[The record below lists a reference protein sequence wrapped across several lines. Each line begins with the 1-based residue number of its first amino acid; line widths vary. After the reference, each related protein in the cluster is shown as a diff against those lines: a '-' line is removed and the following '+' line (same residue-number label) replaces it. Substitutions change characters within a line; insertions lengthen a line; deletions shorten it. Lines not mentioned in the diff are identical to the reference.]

1 MKTLK
6 LLTIMGFAGLA
17 SCGGTAISQ
26 EQPQSIHYST
36 SSEDIITILH
46 TNDRHGTH
54 MPFKTTERN
63 STSQTGDE
71 GRETLFTFD
80 REAKIEGFP
89 YLATAV
95 KKIRQEKGAENILLL
110 DAGDTFSDDQLG
122 NLTKGEAVI
131 QLMQSLDYDFMA
143 LGNHDFDYGKER
155 TAELQEIAGFPFG
168 AANITDSITGKPF
181 LDPPYIIKKV
191 GSSRIAVLAI
201 GYHNTHLTGNREN
214 MKGLRFTPGHEAIK
228 EYIPTLQNQSD
239 ILVVLSHAGTA
250 VDKLIAREVDGIDL
264 IIGGH
269 SHDLISPPQK
279 VNGTFI
285 VQALSDGAILGET
298 QLIIKDNRL
307 IDVKTDHHFLWN
319 DEWKPD
325 QETMELVTRLRS
337 PYLDQLEEKIAN
349 TETVIGRQYKSESP
363 FDKLTGNLLRE
374 EYDAEVALLPGVGYG
389 ISLNGDI
396 SSENLYK
403 LLPHPSKIV
412 TLTMTGEQLKSALE
426 QTAQNLNPQNTL
438 DLVGGLLQSSGIDY
452 EMDLTKPV
460 GQRVTNINIGGSPLK
475 DSQDYRVVTHTGMLR
490 GIHKYKEIGKGDNIL
505 KTDRQLNE
513 FILEKFRKLGSINFP
528 KNMGEIK
535 ITREK

>member
-1 MKTLK
+1 M
-6 LLTIMGFAGLA
+6 
-17 SCGGTAISQ
+17 
-26 EQPQSIHYST
+26 
-36 SSEDIITILH
+36 
-46 TNDRHGTH
+46 
-54 MPFKTTERN
+54 
-63 STSQTGDE
+63 
-71 GRETLFTFD
+71 
-80 REAKIEGFP
+80 
-89 YLATAV
+89 

-131 QLMQSLDYDFMA
+131 QLMRSLDYDFMA

-228 EYIPTLQNQSD
+228 EYIPTLQDQSD

-250 VDKLIAREVDGIDL
+250 IDKLIAREVDGIDL

-279 VNGTFI
+279 INETFI

-298 QLIIKDNRL
+298 QLIIDDNRL

-412 TLTMTGEQLKSALE
+412 TLTMTGEQLKSTLE

-460 GQRVTNINIGGSPLK
+460 GQRVTNISIGGSPLQ
-475 DSQDYRVVTHTGMLR
+475 DSEDYRVVTHTGMLR
-490 GIHKYKEIGKGDNIL
+490 GIHKYDKIGKGDNIL
-505 KTDRQLNE
+505 KTDKQLNE
-513 FILEKFRKLGSINFP
+513 FILEKFRELGTINFP
-528 KNMGEIK
+528 ENMGEIK